1 MGRVACG
8 PYVFNGY
15 CNNYSS
21 NLISN
26 YLDNACENFTK
37 SQLDLKSSD
46 EINKNLVLSR
56 IFTMEN
62 LITNAEMQSIDEKL
76 AQETFE
82 KEIFF
87 DKSTHQYSVPL
98 LFKGGFPPT
107 DLPTNYNLTVKRNN
121 SLKAQLDQPQNHKTR
136 AELAKLC
143 LKERAECFI
152 EPVPKS
158 ELNVEIGHFL
168 PPVLV
173 KRQSETTP
181 LRRCFDCSAKLKNQN
196 SLKGEI

>member
-1 MGRVACG
+1 
-8 PYVFNGY
+8 
-15 CNNYSS
+15 
-21 NLISN
+21 
-26 YLDNACENFTK
+26 
-37 SQLDLKSSD
+37 
-46 EINKNLVLSR
+46 
-56 IFTMEN
+56 
-62 LITNAEMQSIDEKL
+62 MQSIDEKL

-82 KEIFF
+82 SEIFF

-107 DLPTNYNLTVKRNN
+107 DLRTNYNLFVKRNN

-136 AELAKLC
+136 SELAKLC
-143 LKERAECFI
+143 LKERVECFI
-152 EPVPKS
+152 EPVPDG
-158 ELNVEIGHFL
+158 ELNVESGHFL

-196 SLKGEI
+196 SLNDLLFSGPNLVPKLFDIIIRSRVVN